1 MKVMTGRKGMIESSE
16 SGQNDQRSAVVLPL
30 VSSSSSAS
38 TSSSVHSDPEVIRI
52 SNGPLSYKYSLDHV
66 ELHFGREMTRGSEHS
81 IDGIRFPAEIQLYFF
96 NSQLYNNW
104 DEAVTKAHGVTAI
117 ALLIQLNPDPKSANP
132 QLKRITHALKNITTK
147 GETMGF
153 ETVKS
158 VQLCVLSLFTS
169 HFPLCIM
176 C

>member
-1 MKVMTGRKGMIESSE
+1 MKVMTGRKGTDVLE
-16 SGQNDQRSAVVLPL
+16 SGQNDQRSAVMLPL
-30 VSSSSSAS
+30 VSSSSSQAS
-38 TSSSVHSDPEVIRI
+38 NPLDPEIIRI

-104 DEAVTKAHGVTAI
+104 EEAVTKAHGVTAI

-147 GETMGF
+147 G
-153 ETVKS
+153 K
-158 VQLCVLSLFTS
+158 
-169 HFPLCIM
+169 
-176 C
+176 